1 MQLISPIL
9 QSLID
14 LDTSLLLVINGAHC
28 DFFDYFMYEFSA
40 KLVWVPFYVAIFY
53 TMIKNFTKREL
64 LFAVVG
70 IGMLILLADQ
80 VCSSLIRPLVE
91 RWRPS
96 NPNSPIADLVHIV
109 NGYRG
114 GRYGFP
120 SCHATNTFA
129 LATYVS
135 LLFRN
140 RWLTGFLLFW
150 ALVTCYSRAYLGVH
164 YPGDLLVGGAIGV
177 LLAILI
183 YKLFARLSDYS
194 RPKAPKQVLLPVWV
208 GVLSV
213 LCMLIFSALA

>member
-14 LDTSLLLVINGAHC
+14 LDTSLLLAINGAHC

-40 KLVWVPFYVAIFY
+40 KLVWVPFYVAIIY

-120 SCHATNTFA
+120 SCHAT
-129 LATYVS
+129 
-135 LLFRN
+135 
-140 RWLTGFLLFW
+140 
-150 ALVTCYSRAYLGVH
+150 
-164 YPGDLLVGGAIGV
+164 
-177 LLAILI
+177 
-183 YKLFARLSDYS
+183 
-194 RPKAPKQVLLPVWV
+194 KAKTQKNLYC
-208 GVLSV
+208 G
-213 LCMLIFSALA
+213 